1 MKKIGLISLILIGAI
16 FVINTVK
23 ADDITN
29 QVEIINVDAST
40 GNPIVGSKL
49 VLTDEAG
56 NIIDEWI
63 TTENKHYV
71 YNLKVGK
78 YTLTQTETPAGYSA
92 GNNSIIFEVETND
105 KTISLTIDNTKA
117 DNNGIDQEITNV
129 PDTFSST
136 KLIYIISAIL
146 TIIGALT
153 AYNYATI
160 KENE

>member
-1 MKKIGLISLILIGAI
+1 MKKIGLISLILIGTI

-29 QVEIINVDAST
+29 QVEIINVDANT
-40 GNPIVGSKL
+40 GNPIVGSRL

-56 NIIDEWI
+56 NTVDEWI

-78 YTLTQTETPAGYSA
+78 YTLTQTEVPEGYPN
-92 GNNSIIFEVETND
+92 GDNSIEFEVEEND
-105 KTISLTIDNTKA
+105 KNISLTIDNTMA
-117 DNNGIDQEITNV
+117 SEEIITV

-146 TIIGALT
+146 TIIGSLT

>member
-1 MKKIGLISLILIGAI
+1 MKKIGLISLILIGTI

-29 QVEIINVDAST
+29 QVEIINVDANT
-40 GNPIVGSKL
+40 GNPIVGSRL

-56 NIIDEWI
+56 NTIDEWI
-63 TTENKHYV
+63 TTENKHNV

-78 YTLTQTETPAGYSA
+78 YTLTQTEVPEGYSN
-92 GNNSIIFEVETND
+92 GNNSIEFEVEEND
-105 KTISLTIDNTKA
+105 KNISLTIDNTMA
-117 DNNGIDQEITNV
+117 SEEIITV

-136 KLIYIISAIL
+136 KLIYIISTIL

>member
-1 MKKIGLISLILIGAI
+1 MKNYILLQYFIQNILNRANYYNEM
-16 FVINTVK
+16 INVK
-23 ADDITN
+23 LGND
-29 QVEIINVDAST
+29 EIINIDANT
-40 GNPIVGSKL
+40 GNPIVGSRL

-56 NIIDEWI
+56 NTVDEWI

-78 YTLTQTETPAGYSA
+78 YTLTQTEVPEGYSN
-92 GNNSIIFEVETND
+92 GNNSIEFEVEEND
-105 KTISLTIDNTKA
+105 KNISLTIDNTMA
-117 DNNGIDQEITNV
+117 SEEIITV

>member
-1 MKKIGLISLILIGAI
+1 MKKIGLISLILVGAI
-16 FVINTVK
+16 FIINTVK

-29 QVEIINVDAST
+29 KVEIINVDANT
-40 GNPIVGSKL
+40 GNAIIGSKL

-56 NIIDEWI
+56 NIIDEWT

-78 YTLTQTETPAGYSA
+78 YTLNQTEVPEGYST
-92 GNNSIIFEVETND
+92 GNNSIAFEVEEND
-105 KTISLTIDNTKA
+105 KTISLTIDNTMA
-117 DNNGIDQEITNV
+117 SEEIITV

-136 KLIYIISAIL
+136 KVIYIISAIL

>member
-1 MKKIGLISLILIGAI
+1 MKKIGLISLILIGTI

-29 QVEIINVDAST
+29 QVEIINVDANT
-40 GNPIVGSKL
+40 GNPIVGSRL

-56 NIIDEWI
+56 NTVDEWI

-78 YTLTQTETPAGYSA
+78 YTLTQTEVPEGYSN
-92 GNNSIIFEVETND
+92 GNNSIEFEVEEND
-105 KTISLTIDNTKA
+105 KNISLTIDNTMA
-117 DNNGIDQEITNV
+117 SEEIITV

>member
-1 MKKIGLISLILIGAI
+1 MKKIGLISLILMGTI

-29 QVEIINVDAST
+29 QVEIINVDANT

-56 NIIDEWI
+56 NTIDEWI

-78 YTLTQTETPAGYSA
+78 YTLTQTEVPEGYSN
-92 GNNSIIFEVETND
+92 GNNSIEFEVEEND
-105 KTISLTIDNTKA
+105 KNISLTIDNTMA
-117 DNNGIDQEITNV
+117 SEEIITV

>member
-1 MKKIGLISLILIGAI
+1 MKKIGLISLILIGTI

-29 QVEIINVDAST
+29 QVEIINIDANT
-40 GNPIVGSKL
+40 GNPIAGSRL
-49 VLTDEAG
+49 VLTDETG
-56 NIIDEWI
+56 NTIDEWI

-78 YTLTQTETPAGYSA
+78 YTLTQTEVPEGYSN
-92 GNNSIIFEVETND
+92 GNNSIEFEVEEND
-105 KTISLTIDNTKA
+105 KNISLTIDNTMA
-117 DNNGIDQEITNV
+117 SEEIITV

>member
-29 QVEIINVDAST
+29 QVEIINVDANT

-56 NIIDEWI
+56 NIIDEWT

-78 YTLTQTETPAGYSA
+78 YTLTQTEAPEGYSA
-92 GNNSIIFEVETND
+92 GNNSIIFEVEAND
-105 KTISLTIDNTKA
+105 KTISLTIDNTMA
-117 DNNGIDQEITNV
+117 SEEIITV

>member
-1 MKKIGLISLILIGAI
+1 MKKIGLISLILIGTI

-29 QVEIINVDAST
+29 QVEIINVDANT

-56 NIIDEWI
+56 NTIDEWI

-78 YTLTQTETPAGYSA
+78 YTLTQTEVPEGYSN
-92 GNNSIIFEVETND
+92 GNNNIEFEVEEND
-105 KTISLTIDNTKA
+105 KNISLTIDNTMA
-117 DNNGIDQEITNV
+117 SEEIITV

>member
-1 MKKIGLISLILIGAI
+1 MKKIGLISLILIGTI

-29 QVEIINVDAST
+29 QVEIINVDANT
-40 GNPIVGSKL
+40 GNPIVGSRL

-56 NIIDEWI
+56 NTVDEWI

-78 YTLTQTETPAGYSA
+78 FTLTQTEVPEGYSN
-92 GNNSIIFEVETND
+92 GDNSIEFEVEEND
-105 KTISLTIDNTKA
+105 KNISLTIDNTMA
-117 DNNGIDQEITNV
+117 SEEIITV

>member
-1 MKKIGLISLILIGAI
+1 MKKIGLISLILVGAI
-16 FVINTVK
+16 FIINTVK

-29 QVEIINVDAST
+29 KVEIINVDANT
-40 GNPIVGSKL
+40 GNAIIGSKL

-56 NIIDEWI
+56 NIIDEWT

-78 YTLTQTETPAGYSA
+78 YTLTQTEVPEGYST
-92 GNNSIIFEVETND
+92 GNNSIAFEVEEND
-105 KTISLTIDNTKA
+105 KTISLTIDNTMA
-117 DNNGIDQEITNV
+117 SEEIITV

>member
-1 MKKIGLISLILIGAI
+1 MKKIGLISLILIGTI
-16 FVINTVK
+16 YVINTVK

-29 QVEIINVDAST
+29 QVEIINVDANT

-56 NIIDEWI
+56 NTIDEWI

-78 YTLTQTETPAGYSA
+78 YTLTQTEVPEGYSN
-92 GNNSIIFEVETND
+92 GNNSIEFEVEEND
-105 KTISLTIDNTKA
+105 KNISLTIDNTMA
-117 DNNGIDQEITNV
+117 SEEIITV

>member
-1 MKKIGLISLILIGAI
+1 MKKIGLISLILIGTI

-29 QVEIINVDAST
+29 QVEIINVDANT

-56 NIIDEWI
+56 NTIDEWI

-78 YTLTQTETPAGYSA
+78 YTLTQTEVPEGYSN
-92 GNNSIIFEVETND
+92 GNNSIEFEVEEND
-105 KTISLTIDNTKA
+105 KNISLTIDNTMA
-117 DNNGIDQEITNV
+117 SEEIITV

>member
-16 FVINTVK
+16 FIINTVK

-29 QVEIINVDAST
+29 QVEIINVDANT

-56 NIIDEWI
+56 NIIDEWT

-78 YTLTQTETPAGYSA
+78 YTLTQTEAPEGYSA
-92 GNNSIIFEVETND
+92 GNNSIIFEVEAND
-105 KTISLTIDNTKA
+105 KTISLTIDNTMA
-117 DNNGIDQEITNV
+117 SEEIITV

>member
-1 MKKIGLISLILIGAI
+1 MKKIGLISLILVGAI
-16 FVINTVK
+16 FIINTVK

-29 QVEIINVDAST
+29 KVEIINVDANT
-40 GNPIVGSKL
+40 GNAIVGSKL

-56 NIIDEWI
+56 NIIDEWT

-78 YTLTQTETPAGYSA
+78 YTLNQTEVPEGYSN
-92 GNNSIIFEVETND
+92 GNNSIVFEVEEND
-105 KTISLTIDNTKA
+105 KTISLTIDNTMA
-117 DNNGIDQEITNV
+117 SEEIITV

-136 KLIYIISAIL
+136 KVIYIISAIL

>member
-1 MKKIGLISLILIGAI
+1 MKKIGLISLILIGTI

-29 QVEIINVDAST
+29 QVEIINVDANT
-40 GNPIVGSKL
+40 GNPIVGSRL

-56 NIIDEWI
+56 NTVDEWI

-78 YTLTQTETPAGYSA
+78 YTLTQTEVPEGYSN
-92 GNNSIIFEVETND
+92 GNNSIGFEVEEND
-105 KTISLTIDNTKA
+105 KNISLTIDNTMA
-117 DNNGIDQEITNV
+117 SEEIITV

>member
-1 MKKIGLISLILIGAI
+1 MKKIGLISLILIGTI

-29 QVEIINVDAST
+29 QVEIINVDANT
-40 GNPIVGSKL
+40 GNPIVGSRL

-56 NIIDEWI
+56 NTVDEWI

-78 YTLTQTETPAGYSA
+78 YTLTQTEVPKGYSN
-92 GNNSIIFEVETND
+92 GDNSIEFEVEEND
-105 KTISLTIDNTKA
+105 KNISLTIDNTMA
-117 DNNGIDQEITNV
+117 SEEIITV

>member
-1 MKKIGLISLILIGAI
+1 MKKIGLISLILVGTI

-29 QVEIINVDAST
+29 QVEIINVDANT
-40 GNPIVGSKL
+40 GNPIAGSKL

-56 NIIDEWI
+56 NIIDEWT

-78 YTLTQTETPAGYSA
+78 YTLTQTEVSEGYST
-92 GNNSIIFEVETND
+92 GNNSIVFEVEEND
-105 KTISLTIDNTKA
+105 KTISLTIDNTIA
-117 DNNGIDQEITNV
+117 NNNASDQEIITV

-136 KLIYIISAIL
+136 KLIYIISTIL

>member
-1 MKKIGLISLILIGAI
+1 MKKIGLISLILIGTI

-29 QVEIINVDAST
+29 QVEIINVDANT
-40 GNPIVGSKL
+40 GNPIVGSRL
-49 VLTDEAG
+49 VLTDETG
-56 NIIDEWI
+56 NTVDEWI

-78 YTLTQTETPAGYSA
+78 YTLTQTEVPEGYSN
-92 GNNSIIFEVETND
+92 GNNSIEFEVEEND
-105 KTISLTIDNTKA
+105 KNISLTIDNTMA
-117 DNNGIDQEITNV
+117 SEEIITV
-129 PDTFSST
+129 PDKFSST
-136 KLIYIISAIL
+136 KLIYIISTIL

>member
-1 MKKIGLISLILIGAI
+1 MKKIGLISLILIGTI

-29 QVEIINVDAST
+29 QVEIINVDANT
-40 GNPIVGSKL
+40 GNPIVGSRL

-56 NIIDEWI
+56 NTVDEWI
-63 TTENKHYV
+63 TTDNKHYV

-78 YTLTQTETPAGYSA
+78 YTLTQTEVPEGYSN
-92 GNNSIIFEVETND
+92 GDNSIEFEVEEND
-105 KTISLTIDNTKA
+105 KNISLTIDNTMA
-117 DNNGIDQEITNV
+117 SEEIITV

>member
-1 MKKIGLISLILIGAI
+1 MKKIGLISLILIGTI

-29 QVEIINVDAST
+29 QVEIINVDANT
-40 GNPIVGSKL
+40 GNPIVGSRL

-56 NIIDEWI
+56 NTIDEWI

-78 YTLTQTETPAGYSA
+78 YTLTQTEVPEGYSN
-92 GNNSIIFEVETND
+92 GNNSIEFEVEEND
-105 KTISLTIDNTKA
+105 KNISLTIDNTMA
-117 DNNGIDQEITNV
+117 SEEIITV

>member
-1 MKKIGLISLILIGAI
+1 MKKIGLISLILIGTI

-29 QVEIINVDAST
+29 QVEIINIDANT

-56 NIIDEWI
+56 NTIDEWI

-78 YTLTQTETPAGYSA
+78 YTLTQTEVPKGYSN
-92 GNNSIIFEVETND
+92 GNNSIEFEVEEND
-105 KTISLTIDNTKA
+105 KNISLTIDNTMA
-117 DNNGIDQEITNV
+117 SEEIITV

>member
-1 MKKIGLISLILIGAI
+1 MKKIGLISLILIGTI

-29 QVEIINVDAST
+29 QVEIINVDANT

-56 NIIDEWI
+56 NTIDEWI

-78 YTLTQTETPAGYSA
+78 YTLTQTEVPEGYSN
-92 GNNSIIFEVETND
+92 GNNSIEFEVEEND
-105 KTISLTIDNTKA
+105 KNISLTIDNTMA
-117 DNNGIDQEITNV
+117 SEEIITV

-146 TIIGALT
+146 TIIGVLT

>member
-1 MKKIGLISLILIGAI
+1 MKKIGLISLILVGAI
-16 FVINTVK
+16 FIINTVK

-29 QVEIINVDAST
+29 KVEIINVDANT
-40 GNPIVGSKL
+40 GNAIIGSKL

-56 NIIDEWI
+56 NIIDEWT

-78 YTLTQTETPAGYSA
+78 YTLNQTEVPEGYST
-92 GNNSIIFEVETND
+92 GNNSIVFEVEEND
-105 KTISLTIDNTKA
+105 KTISLTIDNTMA
-117 DNNGIDQEITNV
+117 SEEIITV

>member
-1 MKKIGLISLILIGAI
+1 MKKIGLISLILIGTI

-29 QVEIINVDAST
+29 QVEIINVDANT
-40 GNPIVGSKL
+40 GNPIVGSRL
-49 VLTDEAG
+49 VLTNEAG
-56 NIIDEWI
+56 NTIDEWI

-78 YTLTQTETPAGYSA
+78 YTLTQTEVPEGYSN
-92 GNNSIIFEVETND
+92 GNNSIEFEVEEND
-105 KTISLTIDNTKA
+105 KNISLTIDNTMA
-117 DNNGIDQEITNV
+117 SEEIITV

>member
-1 MKKIGLISLILIGAI
+1 MKKIGLISLILIGTI

-29 QVEIINVDAST
+29 QVEIINVDANT
-40 GNPIVGSKL
+40 GNPIVGSRL

-56 NIIDEWI
+56 NTVDEWI

-78 YTLTQTETPAGYSA
+78 YTLTQTEVPEGYSN
-92 GNNSIIFEVETND
+92 GNNSIEFEVEEND
-105 KTISLTIDNTKA
+105 KNISLTIDNTMSSE
-117 DNNGIDQEITNV
+117 EIITV

>member
-1 MKKIGLISLILIGAI
+1 MKKIGLISLILIGTI

-29 QVEIINVDAST
+29 QVEIINVDANT

-49 VLTDEAG
+49 VLTDEVG
-56 NIIDEWI
+56 NTIDEWI

-78 YTLTQTETPAGYSA
+78 YTLTQTEVPEGYSN
-92 GNNSIIFEVETND
+92 GNNSIEFEVEEND
-105 KTISLTIDNTKA
+105 KNISLTIDNTMA
-117 DNNGIDQEITNV
+117 SEEIITV

>member
-1 MKKIGLISLILIGAI
+1 MKKIGLISLILIGTI

-29 QVEIINVDAST
+29 QVEIINVDANT
-40 GNPIVGSKL
+40 GNPIVGSRL

-56 NIIDEWI
+56 NTVDEWI

-78 YTLTQTETPAGYSA
+78 YTLTQTEVPEGYSN
-92 GNNSIIFEVETND
+92 GDNSIEFEVEEND
-105 KTISLTIDNTKA
+105 KNISLTIDNTMA
-117 DNNGIDQEITNV
+117 SEEIITV

-146 TIIGALT
+146 TIIGVLT

>member
-1 MKKIGLISLILIGAI
+1 MKKIGLISLILIGTI

-29 QVEIINVDAST
+29 QVEIINVDANT

-56 NIIDEWI
+56 NTIDEWI

-78 YTLTQTETPAGYSA
+78 YTLTQTEVPEGYSN
-92 GNNSIIFEVETND
+92 GNNSIEFEVEEND
-105 KTISLTIDNTKA
+105 KNISLTIDNTMA
-117 DNNGIDQEITNV
+117 SEEIITV
-129 PDTFSST
+129 PDTFSSK

>member
-1 MKKIGLISLILIGAI
+1 MKKIGLISLILIGTI

-29 QVEIINVDAST
+29 QVEIINVDANT
-40 GNPIVGSKL
+40 GNPIVGSRL

-56 NIIDEWI
+56 NTVDEWI

-78 YTLTQTETPAGYSA
+78 YTLTQTEAPEGYSN
-92 GNNSIIFEVETND
+92 GNNSIEFEVEEND
-105 KTISLTIDNTKA
+105 KNISLTIDNTMA
-117 DNNGIDQEITNV
+117 SEEIITV

>member
-1 MKKIGLISLILIGAI
+1 MKKIGLISLILIGTI

-29 QVEIINVDAST
+29 QVEIINVDANT
-40 GNPIVGSKL
+40 GNPIAGSRL
-49 VLTDEAG
+49 VLTDETG
-56 NIIDEWI
+56 NTIDEWI

-78 YTLTQTETPAGYSA
+78 YTLTQTEVPEGYSN
-92 GNNSIIFEVETND
+92 GNNSIEFEVEEND
-105 KTISLTIDNTKA
+105 KNISLTIDNTMA
-117 DNNGIDQEITNV
+117 SEEIITV

>member
-1 MKKIGLISLILIGAI
+1 MKKIGLISLILIGTI

-29 QVEIINVDAST
+29 QVEIINVDANT

-49 VLTDEAG
+49 VLTDEVG
-56 NIIDEWI
+56 NTIDEWI

-78 YTLTQTETPAGYSA
+78 YTLTQTEVPEGYSN
-92 GNNSIIFEVETND
+92 GNNSIGFEVEEND
-105 KTISLTIDNTKA
+105 KNISLTIDNTMA
-117 DNNGIDQEITNV
+117 SEEIITV

>member
-1 MKKIGLISLILIGAI
+1 MKKIGLISLILIGTI

-29 QVEIINVDAST
+29 QVEIINVDANT
-40 GNPIVGSKL
+40 GNPIVGSRL

-56 NIIDEWI
+56 NTVDEWI

-78 YTLTQTETPAGYSA
+78 YTLTQTEVPEGYSN
-92 GNNSIIFEVETND
+92 GNNSIEFEVEEND
-105 KTISLTIDNTKA
+105 KNISLTIDNTMA
-117 DNNGIDQEITNV
+117 SEEIITV

-146 TIIGALT
+146 TIIGVLT

>member
-29 QVEIINVDAST
+29 QVEIINVDANT

-78 YTLTQTETPAGYSA
+78 YTLTQTEVPKGYSN
-92 GNNSIIFEVETND
+92 GNNSIEFEVEEND
-105 KTISLTIDNTKA
+105 KNISLTIDNTMA
-117 DNNGIDQEITNV
+117 SEEIITV

>member
-1 MKKIGLISLILIGAI
+1 MKKIGLISLILIGTI

-29 QVEIINVDAST
+29 QVEIINVDANT
-40 GNPIVGSKL
+40 GNPIVGSRL

-56 NIIDEWI
+56 NTVDEWI

-78 YTLTQTETPAGYSA
+78 YTLTQTAVPEGYSN
-92 GNNSIIFEVETND
+92 GNNSIIFEVEEND
-105 KTISLTIDNTKA
+105 KTISLTIDNTMA
-117 DNNGIDQEITNV
+117 SEEIITV

>member
-1 MKKIGLISLILIGAI
+1 MKKIGLISLILIGTI

-29 QVEIINVDAST
+29 QVEIINIDANT
-40 GNPIVGSKL
+40 GNPIVGSRL

-56 NIIDEWI
+56 NTVDEWI

-78 YTLTQTETPAGYSA
+78 YTLTQTEVPEGYSN
-92 GNNSIIFEVETND
+92 GNNSIEFEVEEND
-105 KTISLTIDNTKA
+105 KNISLTIDNTMA
-117 DNNGIDQEITNV
+117 SEEIITV

>member
-16 FVINTVK
+16 FIINTVN
-23 ADDITN
+23 ADNIN
-29 QVEIINVDAST
+29 NKVEIINIDANTKS
-40 GNPIVGSKL
+40 PIIGSKL

-56 NIIDEWI
+56 NTIDEWI

-78 YTLTQTETPAGYSA
+78 YTLTQTAAPEGYSN
-92 GNNSIIFEVETND
+92 GNNSIIFEVEEND

-117 DNNGIDQEITNV
+117 DSNGTDQEITNV
-129 PDTFSST
+129 PDTFSSK

>member
-16 FVINTVK
+16 FIINTVK

-29 QVEIINVDAST
+29 QVEIINVDANT

-78 YTLTQTETPAGYSA
+78 YTLTQTEVPEGYSN
-92 GNNSIIFEVETND
+92 GNNSIEFEVEEND
-105 KTISLTIDNTKA
+105 KNISLTIDNTMA
-117 DNNGIDQEITNV
+117 SEEIITV